1 MFFKENGIID
11 YSLLI
16 IKINTKKSVEFFDW
30 DNFSSPAI
38 DGLWSLES
46 IKENGRRYHIGIID
60 YLQPYN
66 YKKILEKYSKKLMKA
81 NIKLDT
87 SAQDPI
93 IYSNRFCRFVEKILA
108 IDEEKEKEY

>member
-1 MFFKENGIID
+1 M
-11 YSLLI
+11 
-16 IKINTKKSVEFFDW
+16 
-30 DNFSSPAI
+30 

-46 IKENGRRYHIGIID
+46 IKENGRKYHIGIID

-93 IYSNRFCRFVEKILA
+93 IYSNRFCNFVEKILA
-108 IDEEKEKEY
+108 EDEDEEKGKK